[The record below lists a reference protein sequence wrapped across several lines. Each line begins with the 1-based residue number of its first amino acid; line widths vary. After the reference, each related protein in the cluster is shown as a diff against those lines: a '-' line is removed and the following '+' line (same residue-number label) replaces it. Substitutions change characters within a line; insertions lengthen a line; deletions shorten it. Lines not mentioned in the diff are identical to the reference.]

1 MNFSSLFFKRPS
13 DDDAMAVG
21 EQKLRFMPNASD
33 KIRLIVLAVIVGI
46 LSGAGAALL
55 KWLIGKVTLL
65 LHPLLIM
72 HGPDWSLLWIPVV
85 GILLA
90 GIYQRYI
97 VKDRI
102 SHGVDKLVND
112 LAEKK
117 YLLSS
122 KLLYAP
128 TIASTFTLA
137 FGGSAGSE
145 GPIAYTG
152 AAIGSN
158 VGRICGVPSQTIYLL
173 IACGAGA
180 GIAGIFKAPIGGAL
194 FTIEVLGMALTT
206 VSVIALFASSISAAL
221 TAYVLSGFTLDITWH
236 HNISFEPSMLMWALV
251 LGVFCGL
258 YSVYY
263 SMVMKTMRR
272 LYGSIRSPWL
282 ENLASGAVLALMLFI
297 FPSLYG
303 EGYDVI
309 KNIIN
314 TDWVAPFDASLFNG
328 GISTY
333 LTFPLLLGGVLLVKC
348 FACSAS
354 NSGGGVAGD
363 FAPTLFAGCIAG
375 LLFAVTIN
383 DMFGAG
389 LAPQVFAYI
398 GMAGVMAGV
407 IRAPL
412 MALFLTAEMCNGFD
426 YFLPLTVVAMI
437 SYGIVMLV
445 TKRKFYEVHIHFS
458 RNHNQSVSTQR

>member
-1 MNFSSLFFKRPS
+1 MNFSSLFYKRPS
-13 DDDAMAVG
+13 GDDAWTVG
-21 EQKLRFMPNASD
+21 EQKLRFMPKASD
-33 KIRLIVLAVIVGI
+33 KIRLVVLAVIVGI
-46 LSGAGAALL
+46 LAGAGAALL
-55 KWLIGKVTLL
+55 KWLIGKVTTM
-65 LHPLLIM
+65 LHAVWITD
-72 HGPDWSLLWIPVV
+72 GPDWTLLWLPVV
-85 GILLA
+85 GIMLA

-97 VKDRI
+97 LRDRI

-112 LAEKK
+112 LAAKK
-117 YLLSS
+117 YILSS

-180 GIAGIFKAPIGGAL
+180 GIAGIFKAPVGGAL

-206 VSVIALFASSISAAL
+206 VSVIALFASSISAAM
-221 TAYVLSGFTLDITWH
+221 TAYVLSGCTLDIPWN
-236 HNISFEPSMLMWALV
+236 HNISFEPSMLLWALI

-263 SMVMKTMRR
+263 SLVMSKMRKV
-272 LYGSIRSPWL
+272 YESIRSPWI
-282 ENLASGAVLALMLFI
+282 ENLSSGAVLALSLFM

-309 KNIIN
+309 KDIIN
-314 TDWVAPFDASLFNG
+314 TDWVAPFDASIFNG
-328 GISTY
+328 GVSIY
-333 LTFPLLLGGVLLVKC
+333 LTLPMILGGVLILKC

-375 LLFAVTIN
+375 LFFAVLMN
-383 DMFGAG
+383 NLLGVG

-426 YFLPLTVVAMI
+426 YFLPLTVVTMI

-445 TKRKFYEVHIHFS
+445 TRRKFYEVHIHFAHH
-458 RNHNQSVSTQR
+458 HNKSVSA

>member
-1 MNFSSLFFKRPS
+1 MNFSSLFYKRPS
-13 DDDAMAVG
+13 GDDARTVG
-21 EQKLRFMPNASD
+21 EQRLRFMPKASD
-33 KIRLIVLAVIVGI
+33 KIRLVVLAVIVGI
-46 LSGAGAALL
+46 LAGAGAALL
-55 KWLIGKVTLL
+55 KWLIGKVSMF
-65 LHPLLIM
+65 LHPLWISD
-72 HGPDWSLLWIPVV
+72 GPDWTLLWLPVV

-97 VKDRI
+97 IRDRI

-122 KLLYAP
+122 KLLYSP

-158 VGRICGVPSQTIYLL
+158 IGRICGVPAETIYLL

-180 GIAGIFKAPIGGAL
+180 GIAGIFKAPVGGAL

-206 VSVIALFASSISAAL
+206 VSVIALFASSISAAM
-221 TAYVLSGFTLDITWH
+221 TAYVLSGCTLDITWN
-236 HNISFEPSMLMWALV
+236 HNISFEPSMLLWALI

-263 SMVMKTMRR
+263 SLVMKKMRKV
-272 LYGSIRSPWL
+272 YESIRSPWI
-282 ENLASGAVLALMLFI
+282 ENLASGAVLALTLFM

-309 KNIIN
+309 KDIIN
-314 TDWVAPFDASLFNG
+314 TDWVAPFDASVFNG
-328 GISTY
+328 GISIY
-333 LTFPLLLGGVLLVKC
+333 LTLPMILGAVLILKC

-375 LLFAVTIN
+375 LFFAVLMNNLLGI
-383 DMFGAG
+383 G

-426 YFLPLTVVAMI
+426 YFLPLTVVTMI

-445 TKRKFYEVHIHFS
+445 TRRKFYEVHIHFAHH
-458 RNHNQSVSTQR
+458 HNKSVSA

>member
-1 MNFSSLFFKRPS
+1 MNFSSLFYRRPPE
-13 DDDAMAVG
+13 DDARRVDDQHLWFLPA
-21 EQKLRFMPNASD
+21 ASD
-33 KIRLIVLAVIVGI
+33 KIRLIILAVIVGI
-46 LSGAGAALL
+46 LAGCGAAFL
-55 KWLIGKVTLL
+55 KWLIGKVTAY
-65 LHPLLIM
+65 LHPLWITSG
-72 HGPDWSLLWIPVV
+72 GPDWTLLWLPVV

-97 VKDRI
+97 LRDRI

-117 YLLSS
+117 YLLSP
-122 KLLYAP
+122 KLVYAP
-128 TIASTFTLA
+128 TVASTFTLA

-158 VGRICGVPSQTIYLL
+158 VGRICGVSADMIYLL

-180 GIAGIFKAPIGGAL
+180 GIAGIFKAPVGGAL

-206 VSVIALFASSISAAL
+206 VSVIAVFAASISAAL
-221 TAYVLSGFTLDITWH
+221 TAYMLSGFTLDITWH
-236 HNISFEPSMLMWALV
+236 HNISFEPSMLLWAV
-251 LGVFCGL
+251 ILGVFCGL

-263 SMVMKTMRR
+263 SLVMKKMRR
-272 LYGSIRSPWL
+272 VYESIRSPWI
-282 ENLASGAVLALMLFI
+282 ENLVSGAVLALTIFI

-309 KNIIN
+309 RNVIN

-328 GISTY
+328 GISPY
-333 LTFPLLLGGVLLVKC
+333 LTLPMILGGVLIVKC

-375 LLFAVTIN
+375 LFFAIIMNDLFDI
-383 DMFGAG
+383 G

-426 YFLPLTVVAMI
+426 YFLPLTVVTIIA
-437 SYGIVMLV
+437 YGIVMLV
-445 TKRKFYEVHIHFS
+445 TKRRFYEVHLFRH
-458 RNHNQSVSTQR
+458 HHPKHSVGA

>member
-1 MNFSSLFFKRPS
+1 MNFSSLFYKRPS
-13 DDDAMAVG
+13 DDDARVVG
-21 EQKLRFMPNASD
+21 EQHLWFMPAASD

-46 LSGAGAALL
+46 LAGCGAALL
-55 KWLIGKVTLL
+55 KWLIGKVTSY
-65 LHPLLIM
+65 LHILWITD
-72 HGPDWSLLWIPVV
+72 GPDWTLLWLPVV
-85 GILLA
+85 GIVLT

-97 VKDRI
+97 LRDRI

-117 YLLSS
+117 YLLSP
-122 KLLYAP
+122 KLTYAP
-128 TIASTFTLA
+128 TIASTLTLA

-158 VGRICGVPSQTIYLL
+158 VGRICGVPSETIYLL

-180 GIAGIFKAPIGGAL
+180 GIAGIFKAPVGGAL
-194 FTIEVLGMALTT
+194 FTIEVLGVALTT
-206 VSVIALFASSISAAL
+206 VSVIAVFASAISAAL
-221 TAYVLSGFTLDITWH
+221 SAYVLSGFTLDIPWQ
-236 HNISFEPSMLMWALV
+236 HNISFEPTMLLWAV
-251 LGVFCGL
+251 ILGVFCGL

-263 SMVMKTMRR
+263 SLIMKVMRKV
-272 LYGSIRSPWL
+272 YESIRSPWV
-282 ENLASGAVLALMLFI
+282 ENVASGAVLALTLFI

-309 KNIIN
+309 KNVIN
-314 TDWVAPFDASLFNG
+314 TDWVAPFDSSLFNG
-328 GISTY
+328 GISPY
-333 LTFPLLLGGVLLVKC
+333 LTLPLILGGVLILKC

-375 LLFAVTIN
+375 LFFAIIMNDLFGV
-383 DMFGAG
+383 G

-426 YFLPLTVVAMI
+426 YFLPLTVVTIIA
-437 SYGIVMLV
+437 YGIVMLV
-445 TKRKFYEVHIHFS
+445 TKRRFYDVHIFHH
-458 RNHNQSVSTQR
+458 RHQLQNHQ